1 MAKNKPQLWAVIMA
15 GGSGTRFWPE
25 SRSGRPKQ
33 FLPPGGGAPGGKK
46 TGKSRVKKGGKPGAK
61 PGEDSLLAQSAARL
75 GGLVA
80 PERILV
86 IGSAAHRRLIH
97 ETLPEVPRRNIVL
110 EPEGRNTAPCL
121 GLAARLIENREPGA
135 VMAAFPSDHHIARPA
150 TLRRLVRA
158 AARLAADR
166 DAIVTLGLKPSGP
179 ETGYGYIQRGAKIPG
194 KTEAYAVR
202 RFTEKPT
209 LARARQFVSSGRY
222 YWNGGIF
229 IWRAERAL
237 REIARGLPETA
248 RHIERAAAAFRKGKT
263 REFNRAFKACESI
276 SIDYAVMERARG
288 LIVLPADMGWDDVG
302 NWTALRRVLPLD
314 GAGNVWILPKGGSIL
329 AEDARG
335 LIVRSSKPLV
345 AAVGVEDLIVIES
358 EDALL
363 ICRAD
368 RAQAVG
374 DIVGRLGKKG
384 LGRHL

>member
-1 MAKNKPQLWAVIMA
+1 MAKSKPSLWAVIMA

-25 SRSGRPKQ
+25 SRAGRPKQ
-33 FLPPGGGAPGGKK
+33 FLPPGGGPPGGKK
-46 TGKSRVKKGGKPGAK
+46 GRGATDKKKGGKPDN
-61 PGEDSLLAQSAARL
+61 DSLLAQSAARL
-75 GGLVA
+75 KGLVA

-97 ETLPEVPRRNIVL
+97 ETLPGVPRRNIAL

-121 GLAARLIENREPGA
+121 GLAARIIEDREPGA
-135 VMAAFPSDHHIARPA
+135 VMAAFPADHHIARPA
-150 TLRRLVRA
+150 TLRRLIRA

-166 DAIVTLGLKPSGP
+166 DAIVTLGLKPSAP
-179 ETGYGYIQRGAKIPG
+179 ETGYGYIQRGAKIPLAG
-194 KTEAYAVR
+194 KTEAYAVH

-209 LARARQFVSSGRY
+209 LARARRFVSSGRY

-237 REIARGLPETA
+237 REIGRSLPKTA

-263 REFNRAFKACESI
+263 AEFNRAFKACESI
-276 SIDYAVMERARG
+276 SIDYAVMEKGRG

-302 NWTALRRVLPLD
+302 SWTALRSVLPLD
-314 GAGNVWILPKGGSIL
+314 GAGNVWILPEGGSVL

-335 LIVRSSKPLV
+335 LIVRSSKSLV
-345 AAVGVEDLIVIES
+345 AAVGVENLIVIES
-358 EDALL
+358 DDALL

-368 RAQAVG
+368 RAQSVG
-374 DIVGRLGKKG
+374 DIVRQLREKG